1 MELSSL
7 KLKPQLIEIT
17 IADED
22 IVAIY
27 GEAVTFYMK
36 DHLDIQTYFDFYKH
50 QSEGNLL
57 ELTHLIK
64 NILMNKNGKPI
75 LTKDETLPVIL
86 MSRVITAIG
95 SQMVADTV
103 KKEEA
108 KPEDKA
114 ETLPGITED

>member
-22 IVAIY
+22 IVKQY
-27 GEAVTFYMK
+27 GEAVTFYML

-50 QSEGNLL
+50 QSAGDLT
-57 ELTHLIK
+57 ELTNIVKKILVNKDGKAILVK
-64 NILMNKNGKPI
+64 N
-75 LTKDETLPVIL
+75 ETLPVIL

-95 SQMVADTV
+95 NQMIADTI
-103 KKEEA
+103 KQTEA
-108 KPEDKA
+108 ALETPA
-114 ETLPGITED
+114 E